1 MVLSVLIFIGI
12 TVVTIF
18 GDYFIKTSST
28 KPEGL
33 QSLRSCSVQ
42 FCTVCPPWVGSS

>member
-28 KPEGL
+28 KPDRAIAFGNL
-33 QSLRSCSVQ
+33 SVKRAN
-42 FCTVCPPWVGSS
+42 GA